1 MSTLSEIRDAFQQR
15 LLTFLFR
22 GPESSSLVLKGG
34 GAMRVRTDSARYTQG
49 LDFDHDP
56 HRSLASLQKAIRS
69 AIDRALKGSGLAEAS
84 VSEPKQTDTVARW
97 KVSARTGLGVM
108 LQLTVEV
115 SRRTRPD
122 PEHIVSIPIQ
132 VSDLTLPRVY
142 VTVYDDQ
149 ALASQKLAAIL
160 DERRTAV
167 RDLYDLELL
176 LARGVCPAVDIIE
189 SLGGGECVSKAVATK
204 LDLMNWAMFR
214 DQVLPTLPPEIQSH
228 IDEDEY
234 REMKLRLLSALAL
247 CISIRPGSGTRQ

>member
-22 GPESSSLVLKGG
+22 GSQNSSLVLKGG
-34 GAMRVRTDSARYTQG
+34 AAMRIHTDSARYTQD

-56 HRSLASLQKAIRS
+56 HCSLASLQKTIRS
-69 AIDRALKGSGLAEAS
+69 AITRALKGSGLAEAS
-84 VSEPKQTDTVARW
+84 VTEPKQTDTVARW
-97 KVSARTGLGVM
+97 KVSARTELGAM
-108 LQLTVEV
+108 LHLTVEV

-122 PEHIVSIPIQ
+122 PEHVVSIPIQ

-149 ALASQKLAAIL
+149 ALADQKLAAIL

-176 LARGVCPAVDIIE
+176 LARRVCPAAEVIE
-189 SLGGGECVSKAVATK
+189 SLGGGEFVSKGVAAK
-204 LDLMNWAMFR
+204 LDLMDWAMFR

-234 REMKLRLLSALAL
+234 LKMKARLLYALER
-247 CISIRPGSGTRQ
+247 CIGVRPASGTRQ